1 VPASTLKSW
10 VSGHRY
16 VVASGPRFWQPLI
29 ERSDRKD
36 SRLSFSN
43 LIEAHVLSALQKKKS
58 EILQA
63 YWEPVEWD
71 LRGLPIRIFPLTR
84 FDYRNAPRFVM
95 TDPIVAF
102 GRSVIEKAIKT
113 SVIAERFK
121 AGESIEGIA
130 EDYDLEAS
138 EVEEDIRYEALPLA
152 A

>member
-1 VPASTLKSW
+1 
-10 VSGHRY
+10 
-16 VVASGPRFWQPLI
+16 
-29 ERSDRKD
+29 
-36 SRLSFSN
+36 
-43 LIEAHVLSALQKKKS
+43 
-58 EILQA
+58 
-63 YWEPVEWD
+63 
-71 LRGLPIRIFPLTR
+71 
-84 FDYRNAPRFVM
+84 M